1 MCKCSSNTFEIPNKK
16 PHKHADL
23 IKAWADGAVIQCQEP
38 DGTWF
43 NCEFAPRWRENI
55 NYRIKP
61 EPKPDVVKYSF
72 VNCFGKKAFILTSN
86 QCECD
91 NVKFIFDGENPD
103 KLKSVEIIHGKEV

>member
-1 MCKCSSNTFEIPNKK
+1 MCKK

-43 NCEFAPRWRENI
+43 DCKFTPRWGENT

-61 EPKPDVVKYSF
+61 EPKPDIIKLGVVL
-72 VNCFGKKAFILTSN
+72 VN
-86 QCECD
+86 D
-91 NVKFIFDGENPD
+91 NRLSWGVKVTLDGENPD
-103 KLKSVEIIHGKEV
+103 ILKSVEVIHGKKV